1 MEKNFD
7 ASAMKRDLADLTI
20 LSQSFGNSLTRALTG
35 AVLEG
40 RKLSDV
46 MRGLVLSLARQA
58 LSKSLGSLTSTLLR
72 TAGDAVTRP
81 QAPSITSAPM
91 QVTMNIAAP
100 DADSF
105 RRSERQVAAG
115 VVRALTRGK
124 GIL

>member
-7 ASAMKRDLADLTI
+7 ASRMKRDLSDLTI
-20 LSQSFGNSLTRALTG
+20 LSQSFGMSLTRALTG
-35 AVLEG
+35 AVMEG

-46 MRGLVLSLARQA
+46 MRGLMLSLARQA
-58 LSKSLGSLTSTLLR
+58 LSRSIGSLTNTLLR
-72 TAGDAVTRP
+72 STIEPALR
-81 QAPSITSAPM
+81 QAPGVSSAPM
-91 QVTMNIAAP
+91 QVTMNIAA
-100 DADSF
+100 ADLESF

>member
-7 ASAMKRDLADLTI
+7 ASRMKRDLSDLTI
-20 LSQSFGNSLTRALTG
+20 LSQSFGMSLTRALTG
-35 AVLEG
+35 AVMEG

-46 MRGLVLSLARQA
+46 MRGLMLSLARQA
-58 LSKSLGSLTSTLLR
+58 LSRSIGSLTNTLLR
-72 TAGDAVTRP
+72 STVEPVLR
-81 QAPSITSAPM
+81 QAPGVSSAPM
-91 QVTMNIAAP
+91 QVTMNIAA
-100 DADSF
+100 ADVESF

>member
-7 ASAMKRDLADLTI
+7 ASRMKRDLSDLTV
-20 LSQSFGNSLTRALTG
+20 LSQSFGTSLTRALTG
-35 AVLEG
+35 AVMEG

-46 MRGLVLSLARQA
+46 MRGLMLSLARQT
-58 LSKSLGSLTSTLLR
+58 LSRSIGSLTNTLLR
-72 TAGDAVTRP
+72 STVEPVLR
-81 QAPSITSAPM
+81 QAPGVSTAPM
-91 QVTMNIAAP
+91 QVTMNIAA
-100 DADSF
+100 ADVEGF

>member
-7 ASAMKRDLADLTI
+7 ASRMKRDLSDLTI
-20 LSQSFGNSLTRALTG
+20 LSQSFGTSLARALTG
-35 AVLEG
+35 AVMEG

-46 MRGLVLSLARQA
+46 MRGLMLSLARQA
-58 LSKSLGSLTSTLLR
+58 LSRSIGNLTNGLLK
-72 TAGDAVTRP
+72 TAAEPVMR
-81 QAPSITSAPM
+81 QAPMVSSPPM
-91 QVTMNIAAP
+91 QVTMNIAA
-100 DADSF
+100 ANVESF

>member
-7 ASAMKRDLADLTI
+7 ASRMKRDLSDLTI
-20 LSQSFGNSLTRALTG
+20 LSQSFGTSLTRALTG
-35 AVLEG
+35 AVMEG

-46 MRGLVLSLARQA
+46 MRGLMLSLARQA
-58 LSKSLGSLTSTLLR
+58 LSKSIGNLTSTILR
-72 TAGDAVTRP
+72 SAVEPVLR
-81 QAPSITSAPM
+81 QAPGVSSAPM
-91 QVTMNIAAP
+91 QVTMNIAA
-100 DADSF
+100 ADVDGF

>member
-7 ASAMKRDLADLTI
+7 ASRMKRDLSDLTI
-20 LSQSFGNSLTRALTG
+20 LSQSFGASLTRALT
-35 AVLEG
+35 VSVMEG

-46 MRGLVLSLARQA
+46 MRGLMLSLAQQA
-58 LSKSLGSLTSTLLR
+58 LSRSIGSLTNTLLR
-72 TAGDAVTRP
+72 STVEPVLR
-81 QAPSITSAPM
+81 QAPGVSTAPM
-91 QVTMNIAAP
+91 QVTMNIAA
-100 DADSF
+100 ADVDGF